1 MAEAGDRSQPLSL
14 ARISFDAPLDQ
25 RASLD
30 GARLLTRLIRNID
43 FAAREDDGAILIAF
57 TQTDL
62 RSAHVVAR
70 RIAGVLKTA
79 MLAPHRAHARLAAN
93 VTLATLKA
101 DDTLDS
107 LVRRVLGTRAV
118 AAE

>member
-1 MAEAGDRSQPLSL
+1 MS
-14 ARISFDAPLDQ
+14 ISPC
-25 RASLD
+25 
-30 GARLLTRLIRNID
+30 
-43 FAAREDDGAILIAF
+43 REDDGAILIAF

-70 RIAGVLKTA
+70 RIAGALKNT
-79 MLAPHRAHARLAAN
+79 MLAARPPEHVTAN

-101 DDTLDS
+101 GDTLDS
-107 LVRRVLGTRAV
+107 LMLRVMGSRMV